1 MGKIIITTNVSL
13 DGVIQDPDG
22 NEGFSRGGWFSKYG
36 GEDLA
41 EWGKLEYAE
50 ALATAA
56 LLLGRNSDE
65 WFAARWSSR
74 SGEFADQLNSLP
86 KYVVSDT
93 LEDPK
98 WTNAT
103 VLKGNVIDEVT
114 RLKEEL
120 DGDIVIYASYQL
132 GRTLIEHDLV
142 DELRLFIFPVV
153 VGGGERLFG
162 DTTSAKPF
170 RLAGCRTVG
179 DSLLFVTYE
188 IVRNT

>member
-50 ALATAA
+50 ALGTAA

-65 WFAARWSSR
+65 WFAARWASR

-103 VLKGNVIDEVT
+103 VLKGNVIDEVV

-120 DGDIVIYASYQL
+120 DGDIVSYASYQL

-162 DTTSAKPF
+162 ETTSAKPF
-170 RLAGCRTVG
+170 RLAGFRTVG
-179 DSLLFVTYE
+179 DSLLLVTYE
-188 IVRNT
+188 IVRNA